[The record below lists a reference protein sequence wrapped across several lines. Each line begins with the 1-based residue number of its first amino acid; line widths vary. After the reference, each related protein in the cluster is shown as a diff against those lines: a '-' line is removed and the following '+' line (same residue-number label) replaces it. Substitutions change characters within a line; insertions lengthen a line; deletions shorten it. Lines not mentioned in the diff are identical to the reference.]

1 MVRQGTRAIAIA
13 LFAMAIAQAHAA
25 PSSGEAASTLPPKA
39 HALTHDDLE
48 AYLDG
53 MIPVALE
60 RASIAGAVVAVVKDG
75 HVLLEKGYGY
85 SDVAARRPVDPATT
99 MFRPGSISKLF
110 TWTAVMQLQE
120 QGRLDLDKDVNTYL
134 DFHIPEAFGK
144 PITLRNVMTH
154 TTGFEETIKNLMADD
169 PRMQRTLEH
178 SLRDW
183 IPERMY
189 PPGEVPSYS
198 NYGAAL
204 AGYIVQRVSG
214 EPFEQ
219 YIARHIFRPLGMNHS
234 TFVQPLPK
242 QFDADMSK
250 GYVTASGQPKPFELI
265 SMVPA
270 GGLSASADDLTRFM
284 MAHLNNG
291 SYGSA
296 QILRPET
303 AKLMHKTALQIVP
316 GVPGMALGFWH
327 EDRNGHDI
335 IGHGGDTQWFH
346 SDMHLILDENV
357 GLFISVNSAGHES
370 LVTSVRREFFDGIM
384 DRYFPAA
391 AAANAPAIPSA
402 KADAEKIAGLYYLS
416 RRSDS
421 NFGVVASLA
430 QQLPIKANADGTI
443 SAPALVDKNG
453 IAKKFREI
461 APNRWH
467 EVNGTNVFVVV
478 KDGDRINYVTS
489 DIFPQILVLHRVPFS
504 RNRYFVGALLGGSA
518 LMLLLTVL
526 FWPIKAI
533 LRWRY
538 RQPLNFSGRELTYY
552 RLTRVAALID
562 VVFLAGWTTFFLL
575 ASLSLSYLDVATDP
589 YLRALQVLGVIG
601 VIATIFP
608 LANLW
613 TALKNA
619 GRPWWTKVTDALV
632 ALAAII
638 VVYYSVTLH
647 LLSLSLNY

>member
-1 MVRQGTRAIAIA
+1 MVGRRALTIAIA
-13 LFAMAIAQAHAA
+13 FFLFVVAPADAA
-25 PSSGEAASTLPPKA
+25 AAVGGPAPTPPSQA
-39 HALTHDDLE
+39 HALTRDDLE

-60 RASIAGAVVAVVKDG
+60 RASVAGAVVAVVKDG
-75 HVLLEKGYGY
+75 RVLLEKGYGY
-85 SDVAARRPVDPATT
+85 SDVAARRQVDPAAT

-134 DFHIPEAFGK
+134 DFHIPQAFGK

-154 TTGFEETIKNLMADD
+154 TTGFEETLKNLMAND
-169 PRMQRTLEH
+169 PKMFRTLER
-178 SLRDW
+178 SVKDW

-219 YIARHIFRPLGMNHS
+219 YIARHIFRPLAMNHS

-242 QFDADMSK
+242 QFEADMSK

-265 SMVPA
+265 SMSPA
-270 GGLSASADDLTRFM
+270 GGLSATADDLTRFM
-284 MAHLNNG
+284 MAHLNDG
-291 SYGSA
+291 TYGGA
-296 QILRPET
+296 QILKPET
-303 AKLMHKTALQIVP
+303 ARLMHRTALQLVP
-316 GVPGMALGFWH
+316 GVPGIALGFYH

-335 IGHGGDTQWFH
+335 VGHGGDTQWFH
-346 SDMHLILDENV
+346 SDLHLILDRNV
-357 GLFISVNSAGHES
+357 GLFISLNSAGNES
-370 LVTSVRREFFDGIM
+370 LVTSVRREFFDGVM
-384 DRYFPAA
+384 DRYFPVAPPT
-391 AAANAPAIPSA
+391 NAPALPGA
-402 KADAEKIAGLYYLS
+402 KADAAKVAGLYYLS

-421 NFGVVASLA
+421 NFAVVASLG
-430 QQLPIKANADGTI
+430 QQLSVRANADGTI
-443 SAPALVDKNG
+443 SAPALLDKNG
-453 IAKKFREI
+453 IARKFREI
-461 APNRWH
+461 APGRWH

-478 KDGDRINYVTS
+478 KDGERIRYVTS
-489 DIFPQILVLHRVPFS
+489 DIFPQIFVLHRVPFFRS
-504 RNRYFVGALLGGSA
+504 IYWVGALLGGSA

-526 FWPIKAI
+526 FWPLKAI

-538 RQPLNFSGRELTYY
+538 SRPLDFSGRELTYY
-552 RLTRVAALID
+552 RLARVTALID
-562 VVFLAGWTTFFLL
+562 VLFLAGWATFFLL

-589 YLRALQVLGVIG
+589 YLRALQILGLVG
-601 VIATIFP
+601 VVAAVFPIANF
-608 LANLW
+608 W
-613 TALKNA
+613 TGLKDSR
-619 GRPWWTKVTDALV
+619 RPWWTKVTDGLI
-632 ALAAII
+632 ALAALV
-638 VVYYSVTLH
+638 VVYYSVSLH

>member
-1 MVRQGTRAIAIA
+1 MASWSIRALA
-13 LFAMAIAQAHAA
+13 LSIFALGITQAHAA
-25 PSSGEAASTLPPKA
+25 SEAASTSPSA
-39 HALTHDDLE
+39 RALTRDDVE
-48 AYLDG
+48 PYLDG

-75 HVLLEKGYGY
+75 HVLFEKGYGY
-85 SDVAARRPVDPATT
+85 SDVAARRPIDPART

-120 QGRLDLDKDVNTYL
+120 QGRLDLDRDINTYL
-134 DFHIPEAFGK
+134 DFRIPDAFGK
-144 PITLRNVMTH
+144 PITLRNIMTH
-154 TTGFEETIKNLMADD
+154 TTGFEETVKNLMADD
-169 PRMQRTLEH
+169 PKMLRTLQH
-178 SLRDW
+178 SLNDW

-219 YIARHIFRPLGMNHS
+219 YIARHIFRPLVMNHS

-242 QFDADMSK
+242 QFEADMSK

-265 SMVPA
+265 SMSPA

-284 MAHLNNG
+284 MAHLSDG
-291 SYGSA
+291 SYGGA
-296 QILRPET
+296 QILKPET
-303 AKLMHKTALQIVP
+303 AKLMHRTALQIVP
-316 GVPGMALGFWH
+316 GVPGMALGFYH

-335 IGHGGDTQWFH
+335 VGHGGDTQWFH

-357 GLFISVNSAGHES
+357 GLFISLNSAGNES

-391 AAANAPAIPSA
+391 PAKLAPALPSA
-402 KADAEKIAGLYYLS
+402 KAGAEKIAGRYYLS

-421 NFGVVASLA
+421 NFAVIASLG
-430 QQLPIKANADGTI
+430 QQLPLRANADGTI
-443 SAPALVDKNG
+443 SVPALVDKNG

-467 EVNGTNVFVVV
+467 EVNGPNIFVVV
-478 KDGDRINYVTS
+478 KDGEQVGYVTS

-504 RNRYFVGALLGGSA
+504 RNIYWVGALLGGSA

-538 RQPLNFSGRELTYY
+538 SQPLNLSGRALTYY
-552 RLTRVAALID
+552 RLARVTALID
-562 VVFLAGWTTFFLL
+562 VLWLAGWATFFVL
-575 ASLSLSYLDVATDP
+575 ASLSLSYLDVPTDP
-589 YLRALQVLGVIG
+589 YLRALQVLGVVG

-608 LANLW
+608 ITNFW
-613 TALKNA
+613 MALKEA
-619 GRPWWTKVTDALV
+619 RRPWWTRVTDGLV

-647 LLSLSLNY
+647 LLSLGLNY

>member
-13 LFAMAIAQAHAA
+13 LFATAIAQAHAA

-169 PRMQRTLEH
+169 PKMQRTLEH

-189 PPGEVPSYS
+189 PPGKVPSYS

-219 YIARHIFRPLGMNHS
+219 YIARHIFRPLVMNHS

-242 QFDADMSK
+242 QFAADMSK

-265 SMVPA
+265 SMSPA

-296 QILRPET
+296 QVLGPET

-346 SDMHLILDENV
+346 SDLHLILDQNV

-391 AAANAPAIPSA
+391 AAANAPAISSA

-467 EVNGTNVFVVV
+467 EVNGKNVFVVV
-478 KDGDRINYVTS
+478 RDGDRINYVTS

-504 RNRYFVGALLGGSA
+504 RNLYFVGALLGGSA

-589 YLRALQVLGVIG
+589 YLRALQALGVIG

-608 LANLW
+608 LANFW

-638 VVYYSVTLH
+638 VVYFSVTLH